1 MEGDRPFVLVHE
13 RRDGDAGAATFDDI
27 IAATPAALREAGIY
41 RPIATPL
48 HGGPHADVSYRLI
61 LERIDAACGSG
72 GGGVGGILSDALN
85 LTEKLT
91 GLDLDDGRQRVV
103 VLRHEE
109 ILRAHLEDA
118 EHRGGAPERARRVRA
133 EEVEALVGGEAV
145 LGLSLI
151 HI

>member
-1 MEGDRPFVLVHE
+1 MHEALEGDRPFVLVHE

-48 HGGPHADVSYRLI
+48 HGGPHADVSHRLI

-91 GLDLDDGRQRVV
+91 GLDLDDDGHVGSEQSAR
-103 VLRHEE
+103 E
-109 ILRAHLEDA
+109 AK
-118 EHRGGAPERARRVRA
+118 GAKSTITVAK
-133 EEVEALVGGEAV
+133 
-145 LGLSLI
+145 
-151 HI
+151 

>member
-1 MEGDRPFVLVHE
+1 MHEALEGDRPFVLVHE

-27 IAATPAALREAGIY
+27 IAATPAALREAGFY

-91 GLDLDDGRQRVV
+91 GLDLDDDGHVGSEQSAR
-103 VLRHEE
+103 E
-109 ILRAHLEDA
+109 AK
-118 EHRGGAPERARRVRA
+118 GAKSTITVA
-133 EEVEALVGGEAV
+133 
-145 LGLSLI
+145 SQ
-151 HI
+151 